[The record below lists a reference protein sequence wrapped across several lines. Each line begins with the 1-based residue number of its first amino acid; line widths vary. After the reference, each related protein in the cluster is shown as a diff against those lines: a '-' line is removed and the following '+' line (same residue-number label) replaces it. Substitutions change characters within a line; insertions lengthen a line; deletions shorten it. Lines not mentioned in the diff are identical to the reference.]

1 MQDYKY
7 KYEKY
12 KTKYLKIKESL
23 KNNMSGGADD
33 KNKDNK
39 KNNKKNNKNDP
50 VIKVNCIEVHQKE
63 NDDKFFKGELCK
75 TPPIKIKFHSEEVK
89 LSFIVKSLIRLV
101 NKSLKTKDVKTVEV
115 TEKEKKMKKYDGKD
129 LSEIINLNK
138 KNNYDKIVIR
148 L

>member
-33 KNKDNK
+33 KNNK
-39 KNNKKNNKNDP
+39 KNNNTNNKNDP

-63 NDDKFFKGELCK
+63 DDKKFFKGELCK
-75 TPPIKIKFHSEEVK
+75 TPPIKIRFHSEEVK

-138 KNNYDKIVIR
+138 NNNYDKIVIR